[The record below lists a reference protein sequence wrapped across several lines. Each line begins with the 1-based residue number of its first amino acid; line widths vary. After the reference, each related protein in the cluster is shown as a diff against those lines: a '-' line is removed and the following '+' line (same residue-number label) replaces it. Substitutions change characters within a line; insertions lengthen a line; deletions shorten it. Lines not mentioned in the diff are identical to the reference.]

1 MSGGPDK
8 YYARARGHQIAVPPV
23 TVHATRGK
31 SASVAGRIGRDIL
44 EGRVER
50 NCEHD

>member
-1 MSGGPDK
+1 MSGGPGK
-8 YYARARGHQIAVPPV
+8 SYARARGHQIAVPPV
-23 TVHATRGK
+23 TVLATRGK
-31 SASVAGRIGRDIL
+31 SASVAARIAHDIL